1 MKKALVLG
9 AGLVVKPLLDELSQR
24 PDTEVQVAA
33 LNIERAEE
41 LVAQRPHASA
51 MELDISDRAA
61 LQKAVNDAAVV
72 ISLLPADC
80 HVAVAECCLEARVPL
95 VTSSYVSDG
104 MRALHSQARE
114 RGVLLLNETGL
125 DPGIDHMMAME
136 VIRRVRGEGGEILG
150 FTSYCGGL
158 PAPEA
163 NDNPFGYKLSWSPR
177 GVLLS
182 ARSSVRYLQDGKVVE
197 HPHPYYP
204 DALRSAQVPGIGE
217 LEVYPTRDSLK
228 YREPYHLEEV
238 PDLFRGTFRYP
249 GWARTLIALL
259 ELDLL
264 DLEERDHAGATY
276 GEWLAHRLG
285 LEGGTGSG
293 EEQLAGALAERL
305 EKSAGEAPSEAS
317 SPLQAISAQEVAQ
330 RFRWLGL
337 LSSQPLP
344 AQYGAP
350 LDLVAHLL
358 QQRMQ
363 YAPGERDMVVLEH
376 HFLTVNA
383 AGRNEQVTK
392 RLVAYGTAGDDSAM
406 ARTVGTPAGLA
417 SGLIL
422 DDRISLTGVH
432 IPVSEQ
438 LADPILEALAQRGLE
453 IEEHV
458 TPVD

>member
-9 AGLVVKPLLDELSQR
+9 AGLVVKPLLDELSRR

-41 LVAQRPHASA
+41 LVANRPHASA
-51 MELDISDRAA
+51 MELDISDAAA
-61 LQKAVNDAAVV
+61 LQRAVDDASVV

-104 MRALHSQARE
+104 MRALDSQAQE

-158 PAPEA
+158 PAPDA
-163 NDNPFGYKLSWSPR
+163 NDNPWGYKLSWSPR

-204 DALRSAQVPGIGE
+204 DALRTAQVPGIGE

-228 YREPYHLEEV
+228 YREPYHLETV
-238 PDLFRGTFRYP
+238 PDLFRGTFRFP
-249 GWARTLIALL
+249 GWARTLTALL

-264 DLEERDHAGATY
+264 DLEERDHGAATY
-276 GEWLAHRLG
+276 GQWLAGRLG
-285 LEGGTGSG
+285 LE
-293 EEQLAGALAERL
+293 AGAGSDEEALAAKLAERL
-305 EKSAGEAPSEAS
+305 EKSSDGQPANGPSSTEA
-317 SPLQAISAQEVAQ
+317 VVT

-344 AQYGAP
+344 AQHGAP
-350 LDLVAHLL
+350 LDLVAHRL
-358 QQRMQ
+358 QQCMQ
-363 YAPGERDMVVLEH
+363 YAPGEQDMVILEH

-383 AGRNEQVTK
+383 AGRREEVTK

-422 DDRISLTGVH
+422 DGRVDLTGVH

-438 LADPILEALAQRGLE
+438 LADPILDALAQRGLE

>member
-9 AGLVVKPLLDELSQR
+9 AGLVVKPLLDELSR
-24 PDTEVQVAA
+24 RSDTEVQVAA
-33 LNIERAEE
+33 LNIERAQE
-41 LVAQRPHASA
+41 LVAQRSHASA

-61 LQKAVNDAAVV
+61 LQRAVDEASVV

-104 MRALHSQARE
+104 MRALHSQAEE

-158 PAPEA
+158 PAPDA

-182 ARSSVRYLQDGKVVE
+182 ARSSVRYLENGKVVE

-204 DALRSAQVPGIGE
+204 DALRTAQVPGIGE

-228 YREPYHLEEV
+228 YRQPYHLEDV

-249 GWARTLIALL
+249 GWARTLTALL

-264 DLEERDHAGATY
+264 DLEERDHGAATY
-276 GEWLAHRLG
+276 GTWLAGRLG
-285 LEGGTGSG
+285 LEETLGSD
-293 EEQLAGALAERL
+293 EEQLASALAERL
-305 EKSAGEAPSEAS
+305 EQSEEEQRS
-317 SPLQAISAQEVAQ
+317 GGPSPLQAISVPEVVE

-344 AQYGAP
+344 AQRGAA

-363 YAPGERDMVVLEH
+363 YAPGEQDMVILEH

-383 AGRNEQVTK
+383 AGRREQVTK

-422 DDRISLTGVH
+422 DGRVRLTGVH

-438 LADPILEALAQRGLE
+438 LADPILDALAQRGLE

-458 TPVD
+458 TPVE